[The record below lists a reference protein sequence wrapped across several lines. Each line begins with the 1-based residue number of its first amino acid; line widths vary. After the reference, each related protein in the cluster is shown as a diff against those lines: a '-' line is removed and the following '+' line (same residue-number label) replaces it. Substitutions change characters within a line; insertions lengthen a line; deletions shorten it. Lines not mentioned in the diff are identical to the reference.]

1 MPRPKGSDKFK
12 LIALEFARAVTVHST
27 STRCYLA
34 KTGPYSLFSLFCT
47 VMPKACNKICRKDGV
62 SQCEFNK
69 LLLRN
74 GFINV
79 RTRISRVM
87 R

>member
-12 LIALEFARAVTVHST
+12 LIALEFARAVTVHSM
-27 STRCYLA
+27 STRCYIA

-47 VMPKACNKICRKDGV
+47 VLPKACNKICRKDGV

-69 LLLRN
+69 MLLRN
-74 GFINV
+74 GFTIV